1 MDEYKS
7 KLLGKLKA
15 QCVES
20 NEELAHIEHLYNNF
34 TSLFVVAVQDYC
46 EANSL
51 SNPLDELKDKPKEDE
66 EKPDS
71 LGSGLMN
78 VFRSIVRKSHPDKVG
93 ESGVDSYVEATNAK
107 KSKDAS
113 KLISVSKDLKVDL
126 KELTFSDIREIESSI
141 KKTDEKIDKIR
152 SSYPWVWYFST
163 ENQRFNLIS
172 RFISSYD
179 V

>member
-46 EANSL
+46 EVNSL
-51 SNPLDELKDKPKEDE
+51 SNPLDELKDKPKEDDE
-66 EKPDS
+66 APS
-71 LGSGLMN
+71 LGSGLTSI
-78 VFRSIVRKSHPDKVG
+78 FRKIVSKTHPDKSG
-93 ESGVDSYVEATNAK
+93 EADVDSYIEATEAK
-107 KSKDAS
+107 KTKDAS
-113 KLISVSKDLKVDL
+113 KLISVSKNLKVDL

-172 RFISSYD
+172 RFISSCD